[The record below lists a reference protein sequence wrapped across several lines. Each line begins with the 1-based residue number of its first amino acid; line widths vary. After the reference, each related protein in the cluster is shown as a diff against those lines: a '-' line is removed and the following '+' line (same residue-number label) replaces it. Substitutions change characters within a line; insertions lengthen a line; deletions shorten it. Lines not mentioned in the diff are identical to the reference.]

1 MAAGFS
7 QINRSGSLSDAVAA
21 RLKESILNASY
32 APGDALPSENRMADQ
47 FGVSR
52 IVVREALKALKSK
65 GLIEIRRGPKG
76 GPFVTQLDDLNFGE
90 QFSDMIRLRRMT
102 VEQLFEARLL
112 IEPEVVR
119 LVIKQLTE
127 KRIGELR
134 ACVVRTDAETDPLKR
149 KELNTDFHRK
159 LGALSDNP
167 FYALMMNSF
176 MDFVSHFIDVI
187 NPGTYDLHDN
197 CIHSEITEAIAARD
211 EVKAVTLVRS
221 HLVDTRDGMMAQE
234 QTYLSQAGLENV

>member
-1 MAAGFS
+1 MPRGFS

-32 APGDALPSENRMADQ
+32 APGDALPSENQMADQ

-52 IVVREALKALKSK
+52 IVVREALKELKSK

-102 VEQLFEARLL
+102 VEQLYDARLL

-119 LVIKQLTE
+119 LVIKHLTGE
-127 KRIGELR
+127 KIDELR
-134 ACVVRTDAETDPLKR
+134 TSVVRTEAESDPLRR
-149 KELNTDFHRK
+149 KELNTEFHRK
-159 LGALSDNP
+159 LGALSGNP
-167 FYALMMNSF
+167 FYALLMNSF
-176 MDFVSHFIDVI
+176 MDFVSRFIDVI
-187 NPGTYDLHDN
+187 NPGTYDLHDKR
-197 CIHSEITEAIAARD
+197 IHSQITEAIAARD

-221 HLVDTRDGMMAQE
+221 HLLDTRDGMMAQE
-234 QTYLSQAGLENV
+234 QTYLSQAGRENI